1 MGYTCCPRCHCVPPV
16 PVNCDC
22 CETWTY
28 YRQSVTDSITKNEN
42 VWVTVVALVAI
53 VCPLYLL
60 TVTVVRHGPITDSL
74 LQIALPRMRMYGLQL
89 LPSLPLCAPFT
100 MTVERHGPVTDSLLQ
115 IALPRMRMYG
125 LQLLPSCQCVTP
137 LWRRLWNMELLGRC
151 RPFKW
156 SPSAFLESNQ
166 ISNVTNV
173 FVRFAVWGWGSSN
186 LDNLWLKAKIL
197 EGLRIC
203 YWLDGI
209 NF

>member
-1 MGYTCCPRCHCVPPV
+1 MDYTCCPRCHCVPPL

-42 VWVTVVALVAI
+42 VWITLVALVAT

-60 TVTVVRHGPITDSL
+60 TVTVV
-74 LQIALPRMRMYGLQL
+74 
-89 LPSLPLCAPFT
+89 
-100 MTVERHGPVTDSLLQ
+100 RHGPVTDSLLQ

-137 LWRRLWNMELLGRC
+137 LWRRLWNMELLGRY

-156 SPSAFLESNQ
+156 SPSAFLENNQ
-166 ISNVTNV
+166 ISNVTKV
-173 FVRFAVWGWGSSN
+173 FVRFVVWDMDSS
-186 LDNLWLKAKIL
+186 DSGNLWLNERQNYLKS
-197 EGLRIC
+197 
-203 YWLDGI
+203 
-209 NF
+209 